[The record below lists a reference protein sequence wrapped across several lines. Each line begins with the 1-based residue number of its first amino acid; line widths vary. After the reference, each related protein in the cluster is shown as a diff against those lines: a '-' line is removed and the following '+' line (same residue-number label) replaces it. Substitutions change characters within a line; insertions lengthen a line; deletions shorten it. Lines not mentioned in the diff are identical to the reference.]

1 MAQLRLPELVES
13 QRAERYRALIIHAE
27 PMAGKTR
34 TAQRLAKV
42 VPDAA
47 YLDFVEE
54 FLHHPDWCAAIDR
67 YRLDDLAHY
76 LLGLDVPGQVVIV
89 DHLDFLLTTLTQG
102 QKQSFVRWVDEGL
115 DGFTVTDKVFVFFVQ
130 TDTDIVSYPMRR
142 LNVDGQK
149 RLYRLDE
156 FYAL

>member
-1 MAQLRLPELVES
+1 MAQLRLPDLVES

-27 PMAGKTR
+27 PVAGKTR
-34 TAQRLAKV
+34 TARRLAEV
-42 VPDAA
+42 VPDAT
-47 YLDFVEE
+47 YLDFMEE
-54 FLHHPDWCAAIDR
+54 FLRHLDWCAGIDR

-76 LLGLDVPGQVVIV
+76 LLGLDIPGQVVIV
-89 DHLDFLLTTLTQG
+89 DHLDFLLTTWARGRKQG
-102 QKQSFVRWVDEGL
+102 FVRWVDEGL

-130 TDTDIVSYPMRR
+130 TDADIVSYPMRR
-142 LNVDGQK
+142 LNVAGQK